1 MSCILLLFLKSKR
14 GFRLID
20 GKTGNTRFLAV
31 IVVGLLV
38 TLGTHIARAQSGAN
52 IHAGAEAQAAIAVTA
67 NGLDAQEKAKAAADE
82 GELQLVVAL
91 FRHGIRAPLKGFYDN
106 AGKHSESPWPDLEKD
121 WHVGPPQDGYGQL
134 TPQGVQAAKTL
145 GRYYADYY
153 RKGAW
158 SKGFTAYLW
167 ADSADQR
174 TRATARA
181 LTDGLRTPGIAAKWD
196 SLKPDGTLDLLFH
209 PFKAKC
215 GKPDPI
221 KLGNIAKDI
230 NDNWFSWR
238 NQRKTEFAEL
248 DKVLATDKS
257 KAPLNTVN
265 DVAIVCRDDEKTI
278 CKDAGAAC
286 QSPISWC
293 GRIGTTP
300 YQGQFPYASSAS
312 EAFLLEYAT
321 NMPSANVGWNR
332 VPVPA
337 PKTGPWNLRTM
348 LQLHEFY
355 FDQTERKLSA
365 GEPYLARIA
374 GSNLIR
380 EILATLGKQTG
391 GCQHGPPENQF
402 VGLVGH
408 DTNLANVG
416 ALLGLRWQFDD
427 KSLPPDTLGLPA
439 NDALPAGA
447 LVFELRRLS
456 DGRNFVKIEYVAQ
469 SLSQM
474 RNNGPGAFRL
484 NVSCTDTKGR
494 RLAVCNLP
502 LEEFTELVQKA
513 YGKCEFLSTCVKGK
527 PPTCPP

>member
-1 MSCILLLFLKSKR
+1 
-14 GFRLID
+14 LID
-20 GKTGNTRFLAV
+20 GKTSNTRFLAV
-31 IVVGLLV
+31 IALGLLV
-38 TLGTHIARAQSGAN
+38 TLGAHMARAQSGAHSN
-52 IHAGAEAQAAIAVTA
+52 TGTETQAASAVNA
-67 NGLDAQEKAKAAADE
+67 SGLDAQNLDAQNKDAQNLDAQNKAAADE

-106 AGKHSESPWPDLEKD
+106 AGKHSESRWPELVTD
-121 WHVGPPQDGYGQL
+121 WHVGAPPNGYGQL
-134 TPQGVQAAKTL
+134 TPQGIQAAKNL

-158 SKGFTAYLW
+158 PKGFTAYLW

-174 TRATARA
+174 TRATAQA
-181 LTDGLRTPGIAAKWD
+181 LTDGLRTPNVDVRWD
-196 SLKPDGTLDLLFH
+196 SLKPDTLDLLFH

-230 NDNWFSWR
+230 NDNWVSWR

-248 DKVLATDKS
+248 NKVLATDKS
-257 KAPLNTVN
+257 AAPLNTVN
-265 DVAIVCRDDEKTI
+265 DVAIVCRDDAKNI

-321 NMPSANVGWNR
+321 NMPSANIGWNR

-348 LQLHEFY
+348 LELHEFY
-355 FDQTERKLSA
+355 FDQTERKLSD
-365 GEPYLARIA
+365 GEPYLPRIA

-380 EILATLGKQTG
+380 EILATLGKQKD
-391 GCQHGPPENQF
+391 GCQHAPLEYQF

-416 ALLGLRWQFDD
+416 ALLGLQWRFDD

-474 RNNGPGAFRL
+474 RNNGSGAFRL

-502 LEEFTELVQKA
+502 LEEFAELVQKA
-513 YGKCEFLSTCVKGK
+513 YGKGEFLSTCVKDK
-527 PPTCPP
+527 PTTCP